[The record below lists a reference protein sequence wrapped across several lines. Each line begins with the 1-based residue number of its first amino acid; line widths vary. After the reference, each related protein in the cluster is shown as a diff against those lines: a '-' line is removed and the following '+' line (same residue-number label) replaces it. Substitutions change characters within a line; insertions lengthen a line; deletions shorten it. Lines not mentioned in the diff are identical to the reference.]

1 MRCKV
6 KCVSVTKRLDQSWD
20 SLTQKSYERFVYD
33 AKFYPVSGGSE
44 ENKRFFASTPSGN
57 IELSTIRE
65 DEFVPGKEYYI
76 DFLCA

>member
-6 KCVSVTKRLDQSWD
+6 KCVSVTKRLDTCWD
-20 SLTQKSYERFVYD
+20 PISQKSGERFVYD